1 MNECVEAFTGLRW
14 SSSVGSD
21 CAAPSGSSPLTRL
34 IWVDFWWPGSVP
46 YDLVADFASSLAAP
60 GPSPRRTLPQGAEAR
75 LTIVRRT

>member
-1 MNECVEAFTGLRW
+1 M
-14 SSSVGSD
+14 
-21 CAAPSGSSPLTRL
+21 
-34 IWVDFWWPGSVP
+34 IWVDFPWPGSVP